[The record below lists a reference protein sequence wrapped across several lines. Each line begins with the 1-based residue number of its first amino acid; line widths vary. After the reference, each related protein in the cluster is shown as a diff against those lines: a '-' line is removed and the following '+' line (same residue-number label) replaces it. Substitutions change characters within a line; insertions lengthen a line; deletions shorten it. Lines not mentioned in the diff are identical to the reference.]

1 MADLTDDELR
11 FLYTQRI
18 DESAVMDCSWMRPR
32 RYKWAMEEEGCRPLH
47 GYRGAFRED
56 GMPATVT
63 DIPVDAAA
71 LGKLDPER

>member
-32 RYKWAMEEEGCRPLH
+32 RYKWAKPW
-47 GYRGAFRED
+47 
-56 GMPATVT
+56 P
-63 DIPVDAAA
+63 
-71 LGKLDPER
+71 